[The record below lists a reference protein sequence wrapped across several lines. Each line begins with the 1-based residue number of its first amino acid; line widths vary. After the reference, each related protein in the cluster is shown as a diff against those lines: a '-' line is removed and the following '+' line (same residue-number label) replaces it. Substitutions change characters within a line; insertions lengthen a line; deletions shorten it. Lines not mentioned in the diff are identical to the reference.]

1 MAKPYLSVIIP
12 AYNESKSIAVTLFD
26 IDKHLAQM
34 DYSYEILV
42 VNDGSKDNTAEI
54 VDKLTPVIKNLLLI
68 DNQQNKGKGGVI
80 RQGMLE
86 AKGTIRIFTDADNAT
101 SIDQINKLLPH
112 FKEGYQIVIGS
123 RAAEGAELAV
133 KQPFWK
139 FLLGRMG
146 NLFIRLMVL
155 PGIKDTQC
163 GFKAFTEE
171 AAEAVFLR
179 TTIFGWGFDIEALAI
194 AKLLSYRIKEV
205 GIRWVNNPDSRVK
218 PSAYLKVFLET
229 IRIRVNLWR
238 KKYGNGNRNSL

>member
-26 IDKHLAQM
+26 IDKYLAQM

-54 VDKLTPVIKNLLLI
+54 VDKLTPVIKNLVLI

-86 AKGTIRIFTDADNAT
+86 AKGTIRVFTDADNAT

-112 FKEGYQIVIGS
+112 FKEDYQVVIGS

-133 KQPFWK
+133 RQPFWK

-155 PGIKDTQC
+155 PGVKDTQC

-194 AKLLSYRIKEV
+194 AKLLGYRIKEV

-218 PSAYLKVFLET
+218 PSSYLKVFLET
-229 IRIRVNLWR
+229 IRIRVNLWW